1 MALLSKIRQ
10 RSILLIGVIG
20 FCLLAFI
27 IGDIVNSG
35 GFGVTKNVGSVNGT
49 DIPVKEFL
57 EKVNNTQQQQQGSS
71 ATQAANYVWNT
82 EVNRILLE
90 ERFEKAG
97 IRVGREHVLDV
108 YAQMLGQNPQF
119 MNALGKFD
127 KNKFNEFLAN
137 LKKTNPQ
144 QFNAIE
150 KERPG
155 IESSAKSQLYGTML
169 KAGYFATNLEGKVRF
184 AQESNKATFDYV
196 LVPYTTINDDQVKV
210 TDEELTSYMK
220 KNEKKY
226 KAEASRDI
234 EFVFLDNKPSSAD
247 EAEVKKNIEGL
258 LAPKVEFNNTTKAT
272 DTVPGFA
279 NVTNN
284 EEFVNLNSEIKFDSA
299 YVTKSQLPAEHAQQI
314 YSLAPGQVYGP
325 YVDNGFYKVTKMV
338 AKKGGASVKASHI
351 LIGYKGGSL
360 PDPKITITKEE
371 AKAKADGLLAQI
383 RSNPDSFT
391 QLVALNSNDQGSV
404 ANGGVYDNVVPNQM
418 VKPFNDFI
426 FNNPV
431 GTTGVVETD
440 FGYHVIK
447 VLDKYEGV
455 QLATIAQKIQP
466 TEATTDAIFVK
477 ATKLEMD
484 ARESGKSFADLAK
497 AAQLTVTPANRLGAN
512 DENIPGVGSQR
523 AIVRWVYDDDTKVG
537 DVKKFDVPQGSVV
550 ARLKAIN
557 EKGLL
562 PLEEAK
568 VSVLPLVRNE
578 KKAELIK
585 KKMAGT
591 TLEAVAKA
599 SGSSIAT
606 ATGVSLASPM
616 VPSVGPE
623 LKVVGKAFGLAA
635 GKTSG
640 LIEGTAGVFMI
651 RAKSV
656 EKAPAPQN
664 YSSVT
669 SRLMAE
675 GRGNVQGRITN
686 ALKDAAD
693 IEDNRFEFN

>member
-1 MALLSKIRQ
+1 MAVLSKIRQ

-57 EKVNNTQQQQQGSS
+57 EKVNNTQQQQQGAS
-71 ATQAANYVWNT
+71 ATQAANYVWST

-137 LKKTNPQ
+137 LKTTNPQ
-144 QFNAIE
+144 QYNAIE
-150 KERPG
+150 KERPS

-169 KAGYFATNLEGKVRF
+169 KAGYFTTNLEGKARF
-184 AQESNKATFDYV
+184 AQENNKVTFDYV

-210 TDEELTSYMK
+210 SDEELTAYMK

-234 EFVFLDNKPSSAD
+234 EFVFLDNKPSQAD

-258 LAPKVEFNNTTKAT
+258 LVGKVAYNDETKTTDSIA
-272 DTVPGFA
+272 GFA
-279 NVTNN
+279 AAKNN
-284 EEFVNLNSEIKFDSA
+284 EEFVNLNSEIKFDST
-299 YVTKSQLPAEHAQQI
+299 YVTKSQLPVEHAQQI
-314 YSLAPGQVYGP
+314 YNLAPGQVYGP
-325 YVDNGFYKVTKMV
+325 YVDNGYYKITKMV

-351 LIGYKGGSL
+351 LVGYKGGSL

-371 AKAKADGLLAQI
+371 AKAKADGLLAQV
-383 RSNPDSFT
+383 RSNPESFT

-418 VKPFNDFI
+418 VKPFNDYI

-431 GTTGVVETD
+431 GSTGVVETD

-455 QLATIAQKIQP
+455 QVATVAQKIQP
-466 TEATTDAIFVK
+466 TEATTDANFVK

-484 ARESGKSFADLAK
+484 ARDSGKSFTDLAK
-497 AAQLTVTPANRLGAN
+497 AAKLTVTPANALGAN

-523 AIVRWVYDDDTKVG
+523 PIVRWAYDKGTKVG
-537 DVKKFDVPQGSVV
+537 DVKKFDVAQGSVV

-557 EKGLL
+557 DKGLL

-568 VSVLPLVRNE
+568 VSVLPIIRNE

-591 TLEAVAKA
+591 TLDAVAKA

-606 ATGVSLASPM
+606 ATGVAFASPM

-651 RAKSV
+651 RATNV
-656 EKAPAPQN
+656 EKVPAPQN
-664 YSSVT
+664 FTAIT
-669 SRLMAE
+669 SRLNAE

-693 IEDNRFEFN
+693 IEDNRYEFN

>member
-1 MALLSKIRQ
+1 MAVLSKIRE

-27 IGDIVNSG
+27 IGDIINSG

-57 EKVNNTQQQQQGSS
+57 EKVNNTQQQQQGASS
-71 ATQAANYVWNT
+71 TQAANYVWNT

-127 KNKFNEFLAN
+127 KGKFNEFLAN
-137 LKKTNPQ
+137 LKTTNPQ
-144 QFNAIE
+144 QFQAIE
-150 KERPG
+150 KERPS

-169 KAGYFATNLEGKVRF
+169 KAGYFTTNLEGKARF
-184 AQESNKATFDYV
+184 AQENNKATFDYV

-210 TDEELTSYMK
+210 SDEELTAYMK

-234 EFVFLDNKPSSAD
+234 EFVLIDNKPSAAD
-247 EAEVKKNIEGL
+247 EAEVKKNVESL
-258 LAPKVEFNNTTKAT
+258 LTPKVVYNETTKAN

-279 NVTNN
+279 GVTNN
-284 EEFVNLNSEIKFDSA
+284 EEFVNLNSEIKFDST
-299 YVTKSQLPAEHAQQI
+299 YVNKKQLPVEHSQQI
-314 YSLAPGQVYGP
+314 YSLAPGQIYGP
-325 YVDNGFYKVTKMV
+325 YVDNGYYKVTKMV
-338 AKKGGASVKASHI
+338 GKKPGASVKASHI
-351 LIGYKGGSL
+351 LIAYKGAQMA
-360 PDPKITITKEE
+360 DPTVTLTKEE
-371 AKAKADGLLAQI
+371 AKAKADGLLSQV

-391 QLVALNSNDQGSV
+391 QLVALNSNDKGSLGT
-404 ANGGVYDNVVPNQM
+404 GGVYDDIVPNQM
-418 VKPFNDFI
+418 VKPFNDYI
-426 FNNPV
+426 FNNSV
-431 GTTGVVETD
+431 GSTGVVETD
-440 FGYHVIK
+440 FGFHVIK

-466 TEATTDAIFVK
+466 TEATTDANFVK

-484 ARESGKSFADLAK
+484 ARDSKKSFADLAK
-497 AAQLTVTPANRLGAN
+497 AANLTVTPANGLGVN
-512 DENIPGVGSQR
+512 DENIPGVGAQR
-523 AIVRWVYDDDTKVG
+523 AIVRWAYENGTKIG
-537 DVKKFDVPQGSVV
+537 DVKKFDTPQGSVV
-550 ARLKAIN
+550 ARLKTIN

-562 PLEEAK
+562 PLEEARI
-568 VSVLPLVRNE
+568 SVLPLVRNE
-578 KKAELIK
+578 KKAELIR
-585 KKMAGT
+585 KKMTGS
-591 TLEAVAKA
+591 TLEAVSKA

-606 ATGVSLASPM
+606 ATGVSFASPM

-640 LIEGTAGVFMI
+640 LIDGTAGVFMI
-651 RAKSV
+651 KATSV
-656 EKAPAPQN
+656 EKAAAPQN
-664 YSSVT
+664 YT
-669 SRLMAE
+669 AITTRLMAE
-675 GRGNVQGRITN
+675 GRGSVQGRITN

-693 IEDNRFEFN
+693 IEDNRYEFN